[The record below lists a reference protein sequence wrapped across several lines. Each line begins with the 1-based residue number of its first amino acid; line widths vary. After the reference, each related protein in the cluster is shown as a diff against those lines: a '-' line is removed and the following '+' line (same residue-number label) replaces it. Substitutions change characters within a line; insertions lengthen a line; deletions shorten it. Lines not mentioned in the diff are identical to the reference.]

1 MYYLK
6 SILASY
12 VDSLVKYDYVQ
23 RFLYRLG
30 KDINAKIKYNEEGF
44 LFFLVYSRQ
53 SLKRWA
59 EIKVNNF
66 KIFR

>member
-53 SLKRWA
+53 SLKR
-59 EIKVNNF
+59 
-66 KIFR
+66 